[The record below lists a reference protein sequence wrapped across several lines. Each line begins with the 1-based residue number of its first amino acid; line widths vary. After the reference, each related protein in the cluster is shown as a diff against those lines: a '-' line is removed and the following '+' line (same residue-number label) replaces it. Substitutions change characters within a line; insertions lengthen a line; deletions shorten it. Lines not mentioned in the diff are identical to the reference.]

1 MNPKY
6 YYIDGI
12 GNGYLAI
19 LNSIRIE
26 NMAVLRVT
34 RQVSVLDMMKDA
46 QKQTVK

>member
-19 LNSIRIE
+19 FNSIRIE
-26 NMAVLRVT
+26 NMAVWDWNPDSNPV
-34 RQVSVLDMMKDA
+34 VP
-46 QKQTVK
+46 